1 MYRICHSWTSSGT
14 MSFKLFK
21 LKVNKKLKSL
31 RNRKHY
37 KAPSILLDFC
47 EYTNLHG
54 FNSLLQEIQ
63 TNQTQPNFQNRIGL
77 VIWFSSILCGIIFAI
92 YLVAL
97 VLVRYRIHPTM
108 MTIETNYL
116 ETWQVDFPGVT
127 ICNVN
132 AIYKPKTLNLTKEL

>member
-1 MYRICHSWTSSGT
+1 

-21 LKVNKKLKSL
+21 LKQNKEWNRSRKKLGPKKS
-31 RNRKHY
+31 RVNRFTR
-37 KAPSILLDFC
+37 SIVMDFC
-47 EYTNLHG
+47 GYTNLHG

-63 TNQTQPNFQNRIGL
+63 SNPSPASRIGF
-77 VIWFSSILCGIIFAI
+77 VIWLASILCGIFFTI
-92 YLVAL
+92 YLIAL
-97 VLVRYRIHPTM
+97 VLERYRIHPTI

-132 AIYKPKTLNLTKEL
+132 SIYKPKTHKLTEEL